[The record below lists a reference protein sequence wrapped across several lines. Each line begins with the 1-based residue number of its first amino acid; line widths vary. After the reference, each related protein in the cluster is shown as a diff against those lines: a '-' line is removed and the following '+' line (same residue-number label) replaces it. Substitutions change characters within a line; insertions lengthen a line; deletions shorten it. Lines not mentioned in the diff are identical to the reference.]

1 MNFNT
6 IEENK
11 NKIKLSPRC
20 SKCPKHCDTCDRI
33 REQNS
38 NKHGESHQMD
48 DTLCWCCE
56 YACSTTNDCPWMT
69 SLKPVP
75 EWTAIK
81 HGDSYKV
88 IDCPMF
94 KRDVNMLRDK
104 TR

>member
-1 MNFNT
+1 MNFNNN
-6 IEENK
+6 EENK
-11 NKIKLSPRC
+11 NKLPPRC
-20 SKCPKHCDTCDRI
+20 STCPKHCETCDRI
-33 REQNS
+33 KEQKP
-38 NKHGESHQMD
+38 NKNGTQHQMD

-56 YACSTTNDCPWMT
+56 YACSTSNDCSWMT

-75 EWTAIK
+75 EWTVIK

-94 KRDVNMLRDK
+94 KRDVNMIRDK